1 MAAPPRDQW
10 HFHLVGVGV
19 RDCLM
24 HYCTGPARAFP
35 TRQPQSRIGSLRA
48 KWSFAIFRSEEAILR
63 SKSQAEN
70 IFTSNLISIATMA
83 AIGSLVF
90 CTDCGNLLENNT
102 SRKTYLN
109 CEVCGAQN
117 KGMPERQTKE

>member
-1 MAAPPRDQW
+1 LGLCA
-10 HFHLVGVGV
+10 
-19 RDCLM
+19 
-24 HYCTGPARAFP
+24 
-35 TRQPQSRIGSLRA
+35 QSEALPFFEA
-48 KWSFAIFRSEEAILR
+48 KKPSSGANH
-63 SKSQAEN
+63 KPKTYSQAN
-70 IFTSNLISIATMA
+70 LARDLISIATMA